1 MNNLNKTSDLI
12 IIGGGI
18 MGLFTA
24 YYASQFSKSI
34 IILEK
39 RTVGNKF
46 SASSGY
52 SRSIRNDY
60 LDPYFSCLASES
72 QKMWQDL
79 EKISGKKFIIK
90 NGCFNIA
97 KKDATPNLSQTY
109 AEQSYK
115 ILKKLG
121 FKTKYFKNKRNLRKK
136 YPQFDADIGCVDVD
150 AGFLYIPT
158 IMSVLKKELKER
170 NVKIY
175 ENSEVIGIKEMG
187 DEVFVK
193 TINDKTY
200 KTKSVSLSVGV
211 WALEIL
217 SKLDKAEWLKLPIIP
232 IEQQLDYFSI
242 PKDKKELFSY
252 KKMPVFAYLDVGIYG
267 HPIYKKSP
275 GLKVAYFDPMGA
287 KLAKSVFNPQ
297 AQNKIKNNFDFIRS
311 CFPDIKNIK
320 ITKQEFNYYDMT
332 PDNNFIIDQLPRF
345 KNIFIAGGFCGTG
358 FKFAP
363 IIGKIMAEKILRRT
377 SIYDISRFSAKR
389 FGRFDN
395 LTFLKTIP
403 MYLNFFKPRNW
414 KYFKKGIEAI
424 FLLKKMP

>member
-1 MNNLNKTSDLI
+1 MDKNKVEDLI
-12 IIGGGI
+12 IVGGGI

-24 YYASQFSKSI
+24 YYASQYSKNI

-60 LDPYFSCLASES
+60 LDPYYSCLAAES

-79 EKISGKKFIIK
+79 EKISGKRFIIK

-97 KKDATPNLSQTY
+97 KKDVTPNLSQTY

-121 FKTKYFKNKRNLRKK
+121 FKTKYFKNKQGLKNTF
-136 YPQFDADIGCVDVD
+136 PQFDADIGCVDID

-158 IMSVLKKELKER
+158 VMSTLKSQLKKR
-170 NVKIY
+170 GIKIY
-175 ENSEVIGIKEMG
+175 EDSEVVGIKET
-187 DEVFVK
+187 DDNVIIK
-193 TINDKTY
+193 TNNEKIY
-200 KTKSVSLSVGV
+200 KAKNVSLSVGV
-211 WALEIL
+211 WTLEVL
-217 SKLDKAEWLKLPIIP
+217 SKINKANWLKLPIIP
-232 IEQQLDYFSI
+232 IEQQLDYFFI
-242 PKDKKELFSY
+242 PKNKKELFSY

-267 HPIYKKSP
+267 HPLYKKSP

-287 KLAKSVFNPQ
+287 KLAKSVFNPEV
-297 AQNKIKNNFDFIRS
+297 QNKINNNFDFIRQ

-320 ITKQEFNYYDMT
+320 IVKQEFNYYDMT
-332 PDNNFIIDQLPRF
+332 PDNNFIIDQLPGL

-363 IIGKIMAEKILRRT
+363 IIGKIMAEKILRKS
-377 SIYDISRFSAKR
+377 SIYDITRFSTKR
-389 FGRFDN
+389 FGKIND
-395 LTFLKTIP
+395 LSFLKTIP
-403 MYLNFFKPRNW
+403 MYLNFLRPKNW
-414 KYFKKGIEAI
+414 KYLKKGIEAI